1 MAQRRFLGTG
11 DARAESRS
19 MTRGLP
25 GEEEGQFHLRTAWAK
40 PGMGAA
46 GGLGGLE

>member
-25 GEEEGQFHLRTAWAK
+25 GEEEGQFHPRTAWAK
-40 PGMGAA
+40 PGMGAE